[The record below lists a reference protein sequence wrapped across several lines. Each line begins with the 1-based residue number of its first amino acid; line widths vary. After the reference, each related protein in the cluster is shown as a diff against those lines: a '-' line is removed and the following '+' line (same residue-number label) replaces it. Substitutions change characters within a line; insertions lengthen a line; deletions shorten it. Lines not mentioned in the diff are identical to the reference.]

1 MKKAIVASTL
11 LVWGPAS
18 AFQFAPRVGHG
29 TSLTRLKSRSDRGFG
44 KKEKKS
50 MASKLEQAKSE
61 QESSQVK
68 PGWQDVALSADAETI
83 KAQEERARQAAVDAR
98 AAGFDPE
105 DEESM
110 KQWRREVAQKARD
123 RMAANAGSFK
133 PRDIIVREEEESHL
147 EAPAPRFAKREPE
160 KYTPYDEDESF
171 GADDEQ
177 VDPIFSQGGDQR
189 DVSQNVRPR
198 VKGPG
203 GNAYPA

>member
-1 MKKAIVASTL
+1 MKVAIAASVF

-18 AFQFAPRVGHG
+18 AFQLAPRVGHG

-44 KKEKKS
+44 KKEEKS
-50 MASKLEQAKSE
+50 MASKLEQAKNE

-83 KAQEERARQAAVDAR
+83 KAQEERARQAAADAR
-98 AAGFDPE
+98 AAGFDPD

-160 KYTPYDEDESF
+160 KYIPYDEGENF
-171 GADDEQ
+171 NADDEQ
-177 VDPIFSQGGDQR
+177 VDPIFSRGGDER
-189 DVSQNVRPR
+189 DISHNVRLR
-198 VKGPG
+198 VK
-203 GNAYPA
+203 AYRR